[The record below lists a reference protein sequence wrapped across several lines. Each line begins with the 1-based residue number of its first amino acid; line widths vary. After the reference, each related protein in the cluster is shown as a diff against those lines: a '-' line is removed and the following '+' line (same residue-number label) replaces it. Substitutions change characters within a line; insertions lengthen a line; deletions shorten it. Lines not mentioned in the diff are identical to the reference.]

1 VGALT
6 NGSYR
11 NHCPDCLWSLHIDEH
26 RPGDRHSE
34 CWGPMRPVA
43 VRHHSA
49 KGYQL
54 VHRCERCGATSV
66 NRVAVDTEQ
75 PDDWALIC
83 ELPAANG

>member
-1 VGALT
+1 MGALT

-11 NHCPDCLWSLHIDEH
+11 NHCPDCLWSLHVDEH
-26 RPGDRHSE
+26 RPGDRDSQ
-34 CWGPMRPVA
+34 CGGLMRAVA

-66 NRVAVDTEQ
+66 NRVALHTEQ

-83 ELPAANG
+83 GLPAVNG